1 MRVCSLFSGIGG
13 IDLAFQLAGFDI
25 VWANEIDKYA
35 SDTYE
40 RNLGAASL
48 VRGNIKKVD
57 TSIIPEYD
65 ILVAGFQCQAF

>member
-13 IDLAFQLAGFDI
+13 IDLAFQQAGFDV

-40 RNLGAASL
+40 HNFGSEAL
-48 VRGNIKKVD
+48 VRGNIKKID
-57 TSIIPEYD
+57 TSSRI
-65 ILVAGFQCQAF
+65 